1 MIIKL
6 PSKEERHKLFG
17 SVPPG
22 AKIKSTTKNGMKDL
36 QNQKKQIFI

>member
-1 MIIKL
+1 MDNSYNPKQL

-22 AKIKSTTKNGMKDL
+22 PRTKPHEKE
-36 QNQKKQIFI
+36 K